1 MKKKAI
7 ILIVIFTSVSL
18 LGIVLTQLYWVKKSM
33 DLKEEQF
40 DNSARIA
47 VKSVLNRLLDHKN
60 DSVTQQYL
68 YELSCRKPK
77 LDVTDIIQ
85 PALLDSLLTEE
96 IECLM
101 LIDDYHYGIYSN
113 RTQKFVAGNYS
124 GKENELLATP
134 FNFSV
139 SSLYKPGDYYL
150 SIFFPDKRSILLR
163 QMEIWLLLSVFFLI
177 VLIISFFYV
186 ISTILRQKK
195 VSEMKTDFINNM
207 THEFKTP
214 IATSSLAAE
223 MILRDEMI
231 NHPERIRKYAKVIL
245 DENHRLQGQVEQVL
259 QIATL
264 ENGKQRFKMKKISIH
279 NIIDSVVESIE
290 LRLKENNIKLSVELN
305 ADEDHLVGD
314 KAQLQNVMYNLLDN
328 AIKYSPKK
336 PKIAIKTWNNNGGIS
351 IQVKD
356 NGIGIEPMFQ
366 KNIFKNLYRV
376 PMGNIHE
383 VRGFGLGLYYAKTVV
398 DFHHG
403 KITIDSEPDKGSTF
417 DVYLPFNKSNSM

>member
-47 VKSVLNRLLDHKN
+47 VKSVINRLLEHKN
-60 DSVTQQYL
+60 DTVTQQYL
-68 YELSCRKPK
+68 YELSCRKPE

-96 IECLM
+96 IECMM
-101 LIDDYHYGIYSN
+101 LIDDYHYGIYNN
-113 RTQKFVAGNYS
+113 RTQIFVAGNYS
-124 GKENELLATP
+124 GMENELLTTP
-134 FNFSV
+134 FQFSV

-223 MILRDEMI
+223 MILRAEMI

-245 DENHRLQGQVEQVL
+245 DENHRLQGQIEQVL

-264 ENGKQRFKMKKISIH
+264 ENGKQGFKMKRISIH
-279 NIIDSVVESIE
+279 NIIDSVVESFE
-290 LRLKENNIKLSVELN
+290 LRLNENSIKLSVELN
-305 ADEDHLVGD
+305 AEEEHLIGD
-314 KAQLQNVMYNLLDN
+314 KTQLQNVMYNLLDN

-336 PKIAIKTWNNNGGIS
+336 PKIAIKTWNNNSGIS

-356 NGIGIEPMFQ
+356 NGIGIEPRFQ

-383 VRGFGLGLYYAKTVV
+383 VRGFGLGLYYAKAVV

-403 KITIDSEPDKGSTF
+403 KITIDSEPGKGSSF

>member
-7 ILIVIFTSVSL
+7 ILIVLFTSVSL

-40 DNSARIA
+40 DNSTRIA
-47 VKSVLNRLLDHKN
+47 LKSVLNRLLDHKN

-68 YELSCRKPK
+68 YDLSCRKPK
-77 LDVTDIIQ
+77 LDVTDLV
-85 PALLDSLLTEE
+85 PPVLLDSLLEE
-96 IECLM
+96 ELECMM
-101 LIDDYHYGIYSN
+101 LVDEYYYGLYTN
-113 RTQKFVAGNYS
+113 RSQKFVAGFYTNR
-124 GKENELLATP
+124 EEQLLASP
-134 FNFSV
+134 FQFSV
-139 SSLYKPGDYYL
+139 SALYKPGDYYL
-150 SIFFPDKRSILLR
+150 SIYFPGKRSLLLR
-163 QMEIWLLLSVFFLI
+163 QMEIWLLLSVFFLV

-214 IATSSLAAE
+214 LATSSLAAE
-223 MILRDEMI
+223 MILKAEMAK
-231 NHPERIRKYAKVIL
+231 HPERIKKYAQVIL
-245 DENHRLQGQVEQVL
+245 DENHRLQNQVEQVL

-264 ENGKQRFKMKKISIH
+264 ENAKQRFKMKKINVH
-279 NIIDSVVESIE
+279 NLIESVVDTMELRVKENDIE
-290 LRLKENNIKLSVELN
+290 LSVDLE
-305 ADEDHLVGD
+305 ADKQQLVGD
-314 KAQLQNVMYNLLDN
+314 RAHLQNVMFNLLDN
-328 AIKYSPKK
+328 AIKYSPEN
-336 PKIAIKTWNNNGGIS
+336 PAIKVKTWNSNGGIY
-351 IQVKD
+351 IRVKD

-398 DFHHG
+398 DFHEG
-403 KITIDSEPDKGSTF
+403 NISIDSEPGAGSAF
-417 DVYLPFNKSNSM
+417 DVYLPFDNGKKV